1 MLYENLLW
9 EAEQHGV
16 DIYEKPMS
24 TGIKGLYADNIILIN
39 HSIPSMTEKACI
51 LAEELGHHHTS
62 IGNIVD
68 QTDVLNRKQEQRART
83 WAYEKLAPLSSF
95 VRAHKH
101 GVQSRYELAEYL
113 GVTEEFLE
121 FAIRRYKEK
130 YGLFVVVDGY
140 TICFEP
146 LGVVEYFDF

>member
-1 MLYENLLW
+1 MVYERLLR
-9 EAEQHGV
+9 EAKHHGL
-16 DIYEKPMS
+16 DIDEKPM
-24 TGIKGLYADNIILIN
+24 TPTVKGLYADGVIWIN
-39 HSIPSMTEKACI
+39 KHIPTNAEKACI